1 MLLLALALAFAQA
14 PAGPVQPNPEQP
26 TPGQPVEVSPV
37 PPATATEAPPPGE
50 PEPAAPPASA
60 PPRPIQPYAPVLLGP
75 PPPRPDPELE
85 PAFPPVPMELRPAPP
100 LGRGTGLIVG
110 AAIAGVVNV
119 GLAGARFGLVLG
131 EPTDRN
137 ESVRFYLTAIAMPI
151 DVVAGLGLSAGAGHV
166 RGRWVGYRSAYDG
179 LPRLR
184 ANTFIQTGAV
194 MLAIGAVG
202 YGMAWIPWQG
212 DSSLSVRGGGTLL
225 VETVSS
231 LVLMTGTGLLTY
243 GFSWRRSAE
252 KYGYLQRVGLR
263 PALAPNFAGLAIS
276 GRF

>member
-1 MLLLALALAFAQA
+1 VLLLALALASAQA
-14 PAGPVQPNPEQP
+14 P
-26 TPGQPVEVSPV
+26 GQPAPEPPAEVSPI
-37 PPATATEAPPPGE
+37 PAPVEAPEPE
-50 PEPAAPPASA
+50 PEPAAPPPASA
-60 PPRPIQPYAPVLLGP
+60 PTIQPYVPVLLGP
-75 PPPRPDPELE
+75 PPPRVDPELE
-85 PAFPPVPMELRPAPP
+85 PAFTPVPLELRPPP
-100 LGRGTGLIVG
+100 PFGRGTGLIVG
-110 AAIAGVVNV
+110 AAIAGAVNI

-137 ESVRFYLTAIAMPI
+137 ENIRYYLTAIAMPI
-151 DVVAGLGLSAGAGHV
+151 DVVAGIGLSAGAGHV

-202 YGMAWIPWQG
+202 YAMAWIPWQG

-231 LVLMTGTGLLTY
+231 LVLMSGTGLLTY

-252 KYGYLQRVGLR
+252 RNGYLRRVGLR
-263 PALAPNFAGLAIS
+263 PALAPSFAGLAIS